1 MTQALLLFAV
11 ALAML
16 WSYRRWWLAVRW
28 LLVLI
33 VVEGAIRKWVLPEQ
47 QQLVYLV
54 KDFLVVAIFA
64 GFLVSG
70 KRIRRVRPPAAVVV
84 PLMACALWGGFE
96 IFNPRLPSLLV
107 GIFGWKSYFWYAP
120 LLWVVPAAFRDL
132 PDFERFVRRYA
143 LLVLPVVALGLLQFR
158 APTTSVL
165 NRYAWGELADTVGR
179 VATFGQ
185 LGAARVTS
193 TFSYITGYS
202 TFLVAVGILLMVALA
217 LRGFRVSGNGLLWA
231 ALLAVPIGVLVS
243 GSRGPLILLA
253 GIFPMLF
260 LFARRGMAEKSRA
273 LLRLVSTV
281 AVGAVLISFVA
292 MPALEAFTYRVRS
305 TEEDVVERALQP
317 LFEPFEV
324 MDLVGPFAYGIG
336 ATHQAASALVPD
348 LRPGSWLDG
357 IEAENESTRV
367 MIELGPLGFLA
378 HFGYRI
384 ALVVMAFGIAR
395 RARLSAS
402 RIVAFGAA
410 FFLLAQL
417 PGAVVFNVYGG
428 IYFWFLAGAALL
440 AQATEREQIQ
450 AASPSGPRRTVLRE
464 SGPRPVAEARR

>member
-1 MTQALLLFAV
+1 MTQGLLLLAV
-11 ALAML
+11 ALAMF
-16 WSYRRWWLAVRW
+16 WSYRRWWLAVRA

-33 VVEGAIRKWVLPEQ
+33 VVEGALRKWVLPGQ

-54 KDFLVVAIFA
+54 KDFLVLAIYA
-64 GFLVSG
+64 GYLSARRRF
-70 KRIRRVRPPAAVVV
+70 RRVRVPMAVVL
-84 PLMACALWGGFE
+84 PLIGCALWGAIE
-96 IFNPRLPSLLV
+96 IFNPKLPSLLV

-132 PDFERFVRRYA
+132 SDFERFLRRYA

-165 NRYAWGELADTVGR
+165 NRYAWGEVEDTVGR

-202 TFLVAVGILLMVALA
+202 TFLIAAGILLMVALG
-217 LRGFRVSGNGLLWA
+217 LRGFQVRGNGALWS
-231 ALLAVPIGVLVS
+231 ALLAIPIGVLVS

-253 GIFPMLF
+253 GIFPLLF
-260 LFARRGMAEKSRA
+260 LFGRRGVAEQSRA
-273 LLRLVSTV
+273 LLRLMSAV
-281 AVGAVLISFVA
+281 AIGAVLVSFVA
-292 MPALEAFTYRVRS
+292 MPALEAFTYRVQS
-305 TEEDVVERALQP
+305 TEEDVVARALQP
-317 LFEPFEV
+317 LFEPFDV
-324 MDLVGPFAYGIG
+324 MEHVGPFAYGVG

-357 IEAENESTRV
+357 IEAEAESTRV

-395 RARLSAS
+395 RARQSAS
-402 RIVAFGAA
+402 RMVALGAA

-417 PGAVVFNVYGG
+417 QGAVVFNVYGG

-440 AQATEREQIQ
+440 AQATEREQQLASSPPGTRQ
-450 AASPSGPRRTVLRE
+450 AGHRE
-464 SGPRPVAEARR
+464 SGPRPAAETPR

>member
-1 MTQALLLFAV
+1 MTQGLLLAV
-11 ALAML
+11 ALAMF

-33 VVEGAIRKWVLPEQ
+33 VVDGAIRKWVLPGQ

-54 KDFLVVAIFA
+54 KDFLVLGIYA
-64 GFLVSG
+64 GFLASG
-70 KRIRRVRPPAAVVV
+70 NRIRRVRPPAAVVV
-84 PLMACALWGGFE
+84 PLIACALWGGFE

-132 PDFERFVRRYA
+132 SDFERFVRRYA

-165 NRYAWGELADTVGR
+165 NRYAWGEVEDTVGR

-217 LRGFRVSGNGLLWA
+217 LRGFRVRGNGLLWL
-231 ALLAVPIGVLVS
+231 ALLAIPIGVLVS

-260 LFARRGMAEKSRA
+260 LFARRGVAEQSRA
-273 LLRLVSTV
+273 LLRLVSAV
-281 AVGAVLISFVA
+281 AIGAVLISFVA
-292 MPALEAFTYRVRS
+292 MPALEAFTYRVQS
-305 TEEDVVERALQP
+305 TEEDVLARALQP

-336 ATHQAASALVPD
+336 ATHQAVSALVPD

-357 IEAENESTRV
+357 IEAETESTRV

-395 RARLSAS
+395 RARQPAS
-402 RIVAFGAA
+402 RIVALGAA

-417 PGAVVFNVYGG
+417 PGAIVFNVYGG
-428 IYFWFLAGAALL
+428 IFFWFLAGAALL
-440 AQATEREQIQ
+440 AQANEREHPML
-450 AASPSGPRRTVLRE
+450 PSAQGLRKAVPREDGLRPATE
-464 SGPRPVAEARR
+464 VRR